1 MTPVSVTQGAGP
13 IVLGLPH
20 AGTFVPDDI
29 KVALNENGRKLADTD
44 WHIDRL
50 YDGLIADITT
60 VKANFHRYVIDANRD
75 PTGVGLYP
83 GQNTTTLVPTTDFDG
98 LDIWDTPPTDTQI
111 DARRIAFHAPYHAA
125 LSAELSRLQGLHGFA
140 ILFDCHSIR
149 ADIPFLFD
157 GTLPDFNIGTNMGV
171 TCAPEIEA
179 VTTGICNA
187 AAGYT
192 STVNSRFKGG
202 WTTRYYGQPDSGI
215 HAIQL
220 ELAQS
225 SYLHDEATPWTYD
238 HAKANRLRP
247 HLTET
252 LTALANL
259 SPTLGGTS

>member
-1 MTPVSVTQGAGP
+1 MTSVSVTQGASP
-13 IVLGLPH
+13 IVLGLTH

-29 KVALNENGRKLADTD
+29 KVALNETGRKLADTD

-83 GQNTTTLVPTTDFDG
+83 GRNTTTLVPTTDFDG
-98 LDIWDTPPTDTQI
+98 LDIWVTPPTDTQI

-125 LSAELSRLQGLHGFA
+125 LSAELSRVQGLHGFA

-179 VTTGICNA
+179 VTTAICSA

-192 STVNSRFKGG
+192 STVNGRFKGG
-202 WTTRYYGQPDSGI
+202 WTTRHYRQPDRGI

-225 SYLHDEATPWTYD
+225 TYLHNEAAPWTYD
-238 HAKANRLRP
+238 HAKADCLRP

-252 LTALANL
+252 LTALADL
-259 SPTLGGTS
+259 SLTLGGTS